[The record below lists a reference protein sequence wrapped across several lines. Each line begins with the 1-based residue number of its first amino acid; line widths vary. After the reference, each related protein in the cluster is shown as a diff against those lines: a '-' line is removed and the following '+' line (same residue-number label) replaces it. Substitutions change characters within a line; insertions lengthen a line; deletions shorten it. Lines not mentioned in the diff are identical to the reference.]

1 MTSFPSQRLKRKN
14 RRNKMDK
21 HNKALKT
28 LEFDKILERLSSYTE
43 SAEVKKRIY
52 ELVPYTELDEARMA
66 QRETTEAMSTLLK
79 LSSPPVNLSAEN
91 VLPAV
96 KRTER
101 GGVLH
106 TKELIDISRLLYVA
120 RRMKSYI
127 GEAAKECVKLH
138 EIGENI
144 ITAKQLEDKINSC
157 IVSESEIADD
167 ASPELNTIRR
177 KIRNLNGKIKESL
190 DSMVRSNHYKKF
202 LQDPIVTMRSDR
214 YVIPVKSEYRSEVNG
229 IVHDTSASGAT
240 LFIEPMSVVNSNNEI
255 RDLRNKEQQEIERI
269 LAELSALVSEN
280 SHAIFVDYKNVTELD
295 FIFCK
300 GRLSLDMDA
309 NEPVL
314 NDKGIIRYKKARHPL
329 IDKDKVVANDII
341 LGGDYDTLVVTGPNT
356 GGKTVT
362 LKTIGLFSIMA
373 ASGLHIPAQDN
384 SEAAVFHNIF
394 ADIGDEQSIE
404 QSLSTFSSHMV
415 NIVKI
420 LENVDFNSLALFDE
434 LGAGTDPTEGAALA
448 ISILEFLRA
457 RKVTTIA
464 TTHYSELKLFALSTD
479 GVENASCEFD
489 VATLQPT
496 YKLLIGVPGKS
507 NAFAISRRLGLDE
520 RVINRANDILSDED
534 IKFEDVITDLEQN
547 RARARKEADDAARM
561 KNELKD
567 LRRQLENDRIKLKEN
582 KSRIL
587 EEARREAKILVMDA
601 KEEANGII
609 RDLERMRQQ
618 GIASGA
624 ELDKKTAKMRGRLKE
639 KEDNIDAAMARAAKP
654 KKTYAEPPKNLKP
667 GASVKIVDMNQEA
680 TVLKEPD
687 KNGNVRVQAGII
699 KMDVHITNLKKIEE
713 NKSREMAEKY
723 ARSTRAF
730 ESKTKNV
737 STEVD
742 VRGQNLEEAW
752 MNVEKF
758 IDDCYLAGISPVSI
772 IHGKGTG
779 ILRKGIQEHLRKYR
793 PVKSF
798 RNGRY
803 GEGED
808 GVTIVELK

>member
-1 MTSFPSQRLKRKN
+1 
-14 RRNKMDK
+14 MDK
-21 HNKALKT
+21 NSKAFKT

-43 SAEVKKRIY
+43 STDVKKRIG
-52 ELVPYTELDEARMA
+52 EIVPYTEIDGAKAA

-79 LSSPPVNLSAEN
+79 LGSPPVNLSVEN
-91 VLPAV
+91 VLGEV
-96 KRTER
+96 KRTEI

-106 TKELIDISRLLYVA
+106 TKELMNISRLLYVA
-120 RRMKSYI
+120 RRMKSYL
-127 GEAAKECVKLH
+127 GEAADECAQLH
-138 EIGENI
+138 GIEESI
-144 ITAKQLEDKINSC
+144 ITAKQLEDRINSC
-157 IVSESEIADD
+157 IISENEIADD
-167 ASPELNTIRR
+167 ASGELNTIRR
-177 KIRNLNGKIKESL
+177 KIRNLNGKIKENL
-190 DSMVRSNHYKKF
+190 DSMVRSAHYKKF

-214 YVIPVKSEYRSEVNG
+214 YVIPVKSEYRGEVNG

-255 RDLRNKEQQEIERI
+255 RDLRAKEQQEIERI

-280 SHAIFVDYKNVTELD
+280 SHTVFVDYEQVTNLD

-309 NEPVL
+309 NEPKL

-329 IDKDKVVANDII
+329 IDKDKVVANDIM
-341 LGGDYDTLVVTGPNT
+341 LGGEYDTLVITGPNT

-373 ASGLHIPAQDN
+373 AAGLHIPAGES

-420 LENVDFNSLALFDE
+420 LERIDFNSLALFDE

-448 ISILEFLRA
+448 VSILEFLRA
-457 RKVTTIA
+457 RKVTTVA

-479 GVENASCEFD
+479 GVENASCEFN

-520 RVINRANDILSDED
+520 RIIDRANDILSDED

-561 KNELKD
+561 KRELTD

-587 EEARREAKILVMDA
+587 DDARREAKILVMDA

-609 RDLERMRQQ
+609 RDLEKMRRQ
-618 GIASGA
+618 GAA
-624 ELDKKTAKMRGRLKE
+624 NADFDKKTAAMRDKLKK
-639 KEDNIDAAMARAAKP
+639 KEDTIDKAMARAAKP
-654 KKTYAEPPKNLKP
+654 KKTYAEPPKDLKP
-667 GASVKIVDMNQEA
+667 GATVKIVDMNQEA
-680 TVLKEPD
+680 TVLKAPD

-699 KMDVHITNLKKIEE
+699 KMDVHITNLKKVED
-713 NKSREMAEKY
+713 NKSKELAEKY
-723 ARSTRAF
+723 VRNTRAF
-730 ESKTKNV
+730 ESKSKNV

-758 IDDCYLAGISPVSI
+758 LDDCYLAGISPVSI

-779 ILRKGIQEHLRKYR
+779 ILRKGIQGYLKKHRY
-793 PVKSF
+793 VKSY